1 MNRNSMRSLYKNG
14 GEKRFAIAMV
24 NNINEG
30 KIKTDELSLKALW
43 QAMDEPSLR
52 QDHLLGNRIVGEA
65 DFSEA
70 MASSAFPKI
79 TGALISK
86 KVQEAYDMEYGVGDQ
101 LVTVVKSSVSD
112 ETIVGFGADNQ
123 MKEVFEGIDYE
134 EGSITEKY
142 HKIKNTK
149 KGRIISLTEEMVRF
163 DQTGQM
169 LMRAQQI
176 GESAK
181 SDREKTI
188 MNAVIEL
195 TESGVLAAWRPAG
208 TATELYSSTSNDPYS
223 SGTLDNLHGTAL
235 ADETSLA
242 SCMALFGQ
250 FTDEQG
256 LPIVITP
263 KILLTSVALGSI
275 ANKIC
280 YSGQAVLTESP
291 AGTKNI
297 FTGTKALTSPFLDQK
312 KAATAYFYGDFK
324 KQFVYTEVWPLQ
336 VAQQGRDSEQ
346 AFNADIVARYKVSYY
361 GGCGAVSNRYVIQG
375 MPAS

>member
-1 MNRNSMRSLYKNG
+1 MGTRK
-14 GEKRFAIAMV
+14 
-24 NNINEG
+24 
-30 KIKTDELSLKALW
+30 
-43 QAMDEPSLR
+43 
-52 QDHLLGNRIVGEA
+52 VGEA

-86 KVQEAYDMEYGVGDQ
+86 KVQEGYDLEYGIGDK
-101 LVTVVKSSVSD
+101 LVTVVQSSVKD

-123 MKEVFEGIDYE
+123 MKEVLEGINYE

-169 LMRAQQI
+169 LMKAQQI

-188 MNAVIEL
+188 MNAVLEL
-195 TESGVLAAWRPAG
+195 TSTGQLAAWRPAG
-208 TATELYSSTSNDPYS
+208 TATTLYSNTSTDPYTTA
-223 SGTLDNLHGTAL
+223 TLDNLLSTGL
-235 ADETSLA
+235 ADNTDLA
-242 SCMALFGQ
+242 EAAALFGQ

-256 LPIVITP
+256 LPMRVRPKTLLVAMALQPIAYGIV
-263 KILLTSVALGSI
+263 
-275 ANKIC
+275 
-280 YSGQAVLTESP
+280 YSGQNTILTSP
-291 AGTKNI
+291 AGVKNQYK
-297 FTGTKALTSPFLDQK
+297 GTEVLDSTFIDQQSS
-312 KAATAYFYGDFK
+312 ATAWWYGDFK
-324 KQFVYTEVWPLQ
+324 KQFVYTEVWPLSTF
-336 VAQQGRDSEQ
+336 QQGRDSEQ
-346 AFNADIVARYKVSYY
+346 AFNADVVARYKVSYY

-375 MPAS
+375 NT

>member
-1 MNRNSMRSLYKNG
+1 MNRDSMKALYESG
-14 GEKRFAIAMV
+14 GEKRFAIAMI

-30 KIKTDELSLKALW
+30 KIPVEGFSLKALW
-43 QAMDEPSLR
+43 QAMDEPSLK
-52 QDHLLGNRIVGEA
+52 QDSLLGARKIGEA

-79 TGALISK
+79 TGALINK
-86 KVQEAYDMEYGVGDQ
+86 KVQESYDLEYGIGDQ
-101 LVTVVKSSVSD
+101 LVTVVPSSVKD

-123 MKEVFEGIDYE
+123 MKEVIEGVDYE

-169 LMRAQQI
+169 LMRAGQI

-188 MNAVIEL
+188 MNAVLEL
-195 TESGVLAAWRPAG
+195 TSSGLLAAWRPAG
-208 TATELYSSTSNDPYS
+208 TATELYSDTSNDPYT
-223 SGTLDNLHGTAL
+223 SGTLDNLLSTAL

-242 SCMALFGQ
+242 AALALVAQ

-256 LPIVITP
+256 LPMRVRP
-263 KILLTSVALGSI
+263 KILLTALSLASI
-275 ANKIC
+275 AAKIC
-280 YSGQAVLTESP
+280 YSGQGVLIQSP

-297 FTGTKALTSPFLDQK
+297 FNGTKALDSTFIDQQVS
-312 KAATAYFYGDFK
+312 TTGWFYGDFK
-324 KQFVYTEVWPLQ
+324 KQFVYTEVWPLSTF
-336 VAQQGRDSEQ
+336 QQGRDSEQ
-346 AFNADIVARYKVSYY
+346 AFNADVVARYKVSYF

-375 MPAS
+375 NT